1 MGLDFANPF
10 FVYLCFC
17 AGRRLSRDYEDLFC
31 DFIIQQTVTQDL
43 AAAIA
48 KAQTAVNIK
57 NMEEMQRINAE
68 NMEETM
74 RSKREVLWVPLQCT
88 KMRNCAKMFN
98 TML

>member
-1 MGLDFANPF
+1 MSGGHGTGI
-10 FVYLCFC
+10 CK
-17 AGRRLSRDYEDLFC
+17 S
-31 DFIIQQTVTQDL
+31 L
-43 AAAIA
+43 ATA

-57 NMEEMQRINAE
+57 NMEDMQRINAE

-88 KMRNCAKMFN
+88 KMRNYAKMFN

>member
-1 MGLDFANPF
+1 MSGGHGTGFCKSF

-17 AGRRLSRDYEDLFC
+17 AGRRLSWDYEDLSC

-57 NMEEMQRINAE
+57 NMKDMQRINAE

-74 RSKREVLWVPLQCT
+74 CSKREVLCVPL
-88 KMRNCAKMFN
+88 
-98 TML
+98 